1 MQKILFVS
9 SRHLSKDLLDGAQ
22 KRAYEIMKA
31 LSNKHKVDFV
41 YCDSRSIE
49 KTNNL
54 LFCNKKVNFK
64 INIFSRIINSINSLL
79 RLEPIQNGFFYSKK
93 MSNFIS
99 ENKQNYDVIIF
110 HLTRCAQYLP
120 KDFRGKKILEATDLG
135 SENYEQIVKN
145 FSIFNPLKYLYFI
158 EKLLISNYE
167 KRKFNL
173 FDKVV
178 FVSKNEL
185 SKTRKILN
193 KRKIINI
200 KNSFKVRKKIFVYKK
215 DNYKILFV
223 GNINYLPNKFACYN
237 FVKQDLPKINEKYPN
252 IQFHIVGKINLMDRF
267 FLKNHNVI
275 IHGPVKKLESVFNR
289 AICGICN
296 LNVATGLQNK
306 IFTYMSYGLP
316 TVISKKSYPQ
326 SLIKNNNEVLVYNNN
341 MQLINNIFKLIQNKN
356 LSNKISLNGFNC
368 IRKKFSFIKTY
379 DKYIKIIK

>member
-22 KRAYEIMKA
+22 KRAYEIIKA

-99 ENKQNYDVIIF
+99 ENEQNYDVIIF

-145 FSIFNPLKYLYFI
+145 FSIFNPLKY
-158 EKLLISNYE
+158 
-167 KRKFNL
+167 
-173 FDKVV
+173 
-178 FVSKNEL
+178 
-185 SKTRKILN
+185 
-193 KRKIINI
+193 
-200 KNSFKVRKKIFVYKK
+200 
-215 DNYKILFV
+215 
-223 GNINYLPNKFACYN
+223 
-237 FVKQDLPKINEKYPN
+237 
-252 IQFHIVGKINLMDRF
+252 
-267 FLKNHNVI
+267 
-275 IHGPVKKLESVFNR
+275 
-289 AICGICN
+289 
-296 LNVATGLQNK
+296 
-306 IFTYMSYGLP
+306 
-316 TVISKKSYPQ
+316 
-326 SLIKNNNEVLVYNNN
+326 
-341 MQLINNIFKLIQNKN
+341 
-356 LSNKISLNGFNC
+356 
-368 IRKKFSFIKTY
+368 
-379 DKYIKIIK
+379 